1 MTRLR
6 ISFPLLLIGALVSL
20 LVLTGCGTHGLA
32 APLTK
37 PAHASLV
44 ASGASQPSG
53 TATLEPFTGVH
64 IVPNYRG
71 QVIPLT
77 GAQHPAQLRE
87 GSCVGPFIAALSDG
101 NVITPANNGGT
112 TTPPAATQPDP
123 HGGMDVDVA
132 PSASLYVVVIDHP
145 NDPNAAIVAC
155 GNPLSSSRQYFDLY
169 PPAEGSNGIGRGTA
183 LMEPLDS
190 THVTVTLNS
199 AATAPATWA
208 VHTGSCDGA
217 TLVTGTIPADKSAGS
232 GVIFQS
238 LQAGAWWVSVA
249 STGGPSLCGE
259 ATAS

>member
-6 ISFPLLLIGALVSL
+6 ISFPLLLVGVLLSV
-20 LVLTGCGTHGLA
+20 LVLSGCGTHGLA
-32 APLTK
+32 APLAK
-37 PAHASLV
+37 PASAKLL

-53 TATLEPFTGVH
+53 TVTLEPFTGVH

-77 GAQHPAQLRE
+77 GAQHPVQLRE

-101 NVITPANNGGT
+101 NVITPANNGGA

-132 PSASLYVVVIDHP
+132 PSANLYVVVIDHP
-145 NDPNAAIVAC
+145 NDPNAPIVAC
-155 GNPLSSSRQYFDLY
+155 GNPLSGSRQYFDLY

-183 LMEPLDS
+183 LMEPLS
-190 THVTVTLNS
+190 FTHLMVTLNS
-199 AATAPATWA
+199 ATTAPATWA
-208 VHTGSCDGA
+208 IHTGSCAGA
-217 TLVTGTIPADKSAGS
+217 TLATGTIPASKSTGS
-232 GVIFQS
+232 GVVFQQ

-249 STGGPSLCGE
+249 SAGAPSLCGK
-259 ATAS
+259 ATE